1 MGPGTGRS
9 GGPRATPAD
18 TLRALAGDIS
28 EYLGPDALTAIARGL
43 VEDAPGW
50 EYADVLPRA
59 VNPET
64 GERSWAVPGMARD
77 VAKGLW
83 ELMQGP
89 YMKPGQNLS
98 PEAVL
103 SLPALAVPAGAA
115 LAPKGAIG
123 MFAGRNAKTADLVAL
138 RQAEDMAAKGAD
150 NEAIR
155 AATGWFKGPDEKWRF
170 EIPDNR
176 MRPTLGNVRGEIY
189 KSAPWMNDGD
199 LTRYGYQAELGDA
212 VYHPELF
219 RAYPE
224 LRERP
229 LTVGTDDVPKEYS
242 GMYFPDRDSIGLG
255 RGVDRGPD
263 EGRSTLLHELQH
275 AVQNREGFAPGSNL
289 SGVGL
294 PDPQVLG
301 DAQLMRVLIEK
312 RGVAPEAIADEF
324 KSMAKRDPMPGAV
337 ELATSNDYRALHLMN
352 PKNRYHFTAGEVE
365 ARDVQSRA
373 DFTPDQRA
381 ATAPYSSQGIAPED
395 MIVLNRGGGVQASA
409 DLPIDDVSRAARAD
423 AMFGPGDEVYHWT
436 RDPEAVAK
444 SGFAPFSHFGTKQAA
459 EDRFTNPLGTGMSM
473 ADLKARA
480 SAPPAEGATIPARI
494 NMKNVVDIG
503 DDTGRHGPLD
513 IANSLADVDPDKYGP
528 LYTELAVTIPQK
540 LSRAD
545 VIKYAEAT
553 DSDYL
558 LDADEFGKMEGVRV
572 IRSMMARDMA
582 DDPTEFSR
590 VIKEAGIDLS
600 SFWKPV
606 SKALDE
612 RGVTALRYINST
624 EDAGSTSYIV
634 PKPADARSRF
644 ATFDPAK
651 AKKSDLLAGMG
662 PLLAVMGIGAGA
674 MGVDRE
680 PAEQ

>member
-1 MGPGTGRS
+1 
-9 GGPRATPAD
+9 
-18 TLRALAGDIS
+18 
-28 EYLGPDALTAIARGL
+28 
-43 VEDAPGW
+43 
-50 EYADVLPRA
+50 
-59 VNPET
+59 
-64 GERSWAVPGMARD
+64 
-77 VAKGLW
+77 
-83 ELMQGP
+83 
-89 YMKPGQNLS
+89 
-98 PEAVL
+98 
-103 SLPALAVPAGAA
+103 
-115 LAPKGAIG
+115 
-123 MFAGRNAKTADLVAL
+123 
-138 RQAEDMAAKGAD
+138 
-150 NEAIR
+150 
-155 AATGWFKGPDEKWRF
+155 
-170 EIPDNR
+170 
-176 MRPTLGNVRGEIY
+176 
-189 KSAPWMNDGD
+189 
-199 LTRYGYQAELGDA
+199 
-212 VYHPELF
+212 
-219 RAYPE
+219 
-224 LRERP
+224 
-229 LTVGTDDVPKEYS
+229 
-242 GMYFPDRDSIGLG
+242 
-255 RGVDRGPD
+255 
-263 EGRSTLLHELQH
+263 
-275 AVQNREGFAPGSNL
+275 
-289 SGVGL
+289 
-294 PDPQVLG
+294 
-301 DAQLMRVLIEK
+301 
-312 RGVAPEAIADEF
+312 
-324 KSMAKRDPMPGAV
+324 
-337 ELATSNDYRALHLMN
+337 
-352 PKNRYHFTAGEVE
+352 
-365 ARDVQSRA
+365 
-373 DFTPDQRA
+373 
-381 ATAPYSSQGIAPED
+381 